1 LFQPFTQ
8 FDSRLSR
15 QHSGTGL
22 GLSLVLNMATLHGG
36 GVEVKSRP
44 GQGSCFTISL
54 PWSGN
59 ASPSPTPQNRPA
71 PEDGPLPAQHHD
83 SPERVARILITED
96 NESNAMMLSDFLSS
110 RGYEVAIARSGLE
123 SLRLIRE
130 LKPDLVLMDVQMPGM
145 DGLEVMRRIRSQEGL
160 ARIPIIAIT
169 ALAMPGDRER
179 CLSAGADGY
188 LTKPLELA
196 ELARFIGRCL

>member
-1 LFQPFTQ
+1 
-8 FDSRLSR
+8 
-15 QHSGTGL
+15 
-22 GLSLVLNMATLHGG
+22 
-36 GVEVKSRP
+36 
-44 GQGSCFTISL
+44 
-54 PWSGN
+54 
-59 ASPSPTPQNRPA
+59 
-71 PEDGPLPAQHHD
+71 
-83 SPERVARILITED
+83 
-96 NESNAMMLSDFLSS
+96 
-110 RGYEVAIARSGLE
+110 
-123 SLRLIRE
+123 
-130 LKPDLVLMDVQMPGM
+130 M